1 MSIAPA
7 SAAMHMR
14 DAARGG
20 DAAAQATLGQLY
32 LDGHG
37 VPRDAAEGFYWFQEA
52 AHRGV
57 PMAMNMVGRCH
68 ENGWGTQIDHDRAA
82 AWYRRAADHGLD
94 WGFYN
99 LAHAHAR
106 GRGVAKD
113 VSRAYALFAHAA
125 SMGHARAMYF
135 VGHYCEHGL
144 SVPVDLTRACALY
157 KQSSELG
164 DYRGR
169 CAWASVLAGRG
180 QVVDAAALLQAA
192 IPDAPAHF
200 LEPLAGALDASPHP
214 MLHDIATQIRASGRL
229 KAQRVGSTAKV
240 GG

>member
-1 MSIAPA
+1 MSID
-7 SAAMHMR
+7 AATAATRMR

-37 VPRDAAEGFYWFQEA
+37 VPRDKAEGFYWFQEA
-52 AHRGV
+52 AHRCV

-68 ENGWGTQIDHDRAA
+68 ENGWGTQVDHDRAA

-99 LAHAHAR
+99 LAHAHAN
-106 GRGVAKD
+106 GRGAVRDGAH
-113 VSRAYALFAHAA
+113 AFALFAHAA
-125 SMGHARAMYF
+125 SMGHVRAMYF
-135 VGHYCEHGL
+135 MGHYHEHGL
-144 SVPVDLTRACALY
+144 SVPVDLARAYALY
-157 KQSSELG
+157 EESARLG

-180 QVVDAAALLQAA
+180 QVDDAAALLRAA
-192 IPDAPAHF
+192 MPDAPAHF

-214 MLHDIATQIRASGRL
+214 ALHKIATEIRASGRL
-229 KAQRVGSTAKV
+229 
-240 GG
+240 